1 MDEDVIICRFLLSRL
16 RDWPLVSARH
26 KSGLLCLSR
35 KHSEREDKVMAKGK
49 SAVNVF
55 GLICLLGICILSGVR
70 DDSAKRQET
79 AYAVVQDV
87 PALMYAGHDLKKESC
102 PVVSL
107 TEKSAAG
114 DDLDEWQEQ
123 AVIKRPAPKR
133 TMSDSPKRVSFRE
146 PVVKSG
152 DLEGELSYRWPDQC
166 IAADDTT
173 VLITGDCFYLD
184 GRQRQK
190 IFFLA
195 QIPDFELQEV
205 YRHDYTEV
213 PEVIENYADRYD
225 CVNERM
231 ACPVMVPDGYVYE
244 ADGRLYHLS
253 RDFKE
258 RDEICNLREIMGEL
272 YHLYYKGAYENTCDI
287 STDLK
292 KLLACTNEGLYE
304 YDLLSGEAKL
314 LETAVFKPHVEVRD
328 EGDCGCAMPENDFI
342 GPLRVEYTPDGQGYA
357 FKTVDAT
364 EDVWGSIISV
374 ELRNEKGQ
382 TLYQRQIDEYHGD
395 FSWLETEEQ
404 DYLAVFYEAEEE
416 TWLDLVAADTGKS
429 ETYKVPAVIFGG
441 DSDAGDAALIDED
454 YLLSYYYDREKD
466 TGSYKVYQLHE
477 GDLPMPKQID
487 GKISWKVKVLAEGS
501 DFDSVVK
508 YPELVADESK

>member
-1 MDEDVIICRFLLSRL
+1 MS
-16 RDWPLVSARH
+16 
-26 KSGLLCLSR
+26 
-35 KHSEREDKVMAKGK
+35 KGK
-49 SAVNVF
+49 SVVSVF
-55 GLICLLGICILSGVR
+55 GLICLLGICIAPGVR
-70 DDSAKRQET
+70 DASAKIREA
-79 AYAVVQDV
+79 AYAVIQDV
-87 PALMYAGHDLKKESC
+87 PALVSAGYDMMKESC

-107 TEKSAAG
+107 TEKSVGG
-114 DDLDEWQEQ
+114 DDLDERQEQ
-123 AVIKRPAPKR
+123 AVTKQTAPKR
-133 TMSDSPKRVSFRE
+133 TVLDSPERVGVRR

-152 DLEGELSYRWPDQC
+152 DLEGELSYRWPDQR
-166 IAADDTT
+166 IAVDDAT
-173 VLITGDCFYLD
+173 VLITGDCFYLE

-253 RDFKE
+253 KDFKE
-258 RDEICNLREIMGEL
+258 RNEICNLREIMGDL

-292 KLLACTNEGLYE
+292 KLLACTDEGLYE

-314 LETAVFKPHVEVRD
+314 LETAVFEPHIEVRD

-364 EDVWGSIISV
+364 EDVWGSIISI
-374 ELRNEKGQ
+374 ELRNDEGQ
-382 TLYQRQIDEYHGD
+382 TLYQRQMDEYYGD
-395 FSWLETEEQ
+395 FSWLETEAQ
-404 DYLAVFYEAEEE
+404 DYLAVFYEAAEEN
-416 TWLDLVAADTGKS
+416 WMDLVAADSGES
-429 ETYKVPAVIFGG
+429 VTYQVPDGIFGG
-441 DSDAGDAALIDED
+441 DMDTGSAALIDEN
-454 YLLSYYYDREKD
+454 YLLYYCYDWEKD
-466 TGSYKVYQLHE
+466 IGSYKIYQLQE
-477 GDLPMPKQID
+477 GDLPKPKQAD

-501 DFDSVVK
+501 DFDAVVK
-508 YPELVADESK
+508 YPELVMDESP